1 MLAPAVAF
9 SNFILAV
16 HFLGVVIGFG
26 VVFAYPVLYAV
37 AARNN
42 PSVTPWLLHTRKLVG
57 RYVVNPGLLVV
68 LLAGIYLASDE
79 HRWSSFFVG
88 WGVAA
93 VVAIG
98 ARVRRGGR
106 GAHRRGCRRPAHQCH
121 VERRVRGG
129 GPAAVPRGG
138 AAAGDRRGDRVHH
151 GHARRRLR
159 PADRPSPCHRRSP
172 ASASAAGTPART

>member
-98 ARVRRGGR
+98 AIEGSVIMPRSGRLAAIAERDLAATAVAAGGQR
-106 GAHRRGCRRPAHQCH
+106 TSATWSAEY
-121 VERRVRGG
+121 V
-129 GPAAVPRGG
+129 
-138 AAAGDRRGDRVHH
+138 AAARQLSRAVALLQAIVVVTVFIMAT
-151 GHARRRLR
+151 HAG
-159 PADRPSPCHRRSP
+159 A
-172 ASASAAGTPART
+172 